1 MRLLKNNHPYKSSA
15 PRRSTPSA
23 QTKIYWGGTDGGED
37 PTLWENV
44 IDVGEVYVGL
54 RRLEKGGLGIGCSQT

>member
-1 MRLLKNNHPYKSSA
+1 MFLLLRQN
-15 PRRSTPSA
+15 
-23 QTKIYWGGTDGGED
+23 ILGGTDGGED

-54 RRLEKGGLGIGCSQT
+54 RRLEKGISVLAAPKPNDSGGTYSNKTG